1 MDEQERA
8 FILSHLDANLATL
21 RSLLGHLRVTFHA
34 RSDTEVFL
42 VIFQQVTQD
51 DGEKWMERGTIIDN
65 SLPEK
70 KGCWRRG
77 NSALP
82 RVASG
87 LTWIKRDTD

>member
-1 MDEQERA
+1 MDGQERV

-21 RSLLGHLRVTFHA
+21 RSLLGHLSVTFHA

-51 DGEKWMERGTIIDN
+51 DGEKWMERGNIIDN

-77 NSALP
+77 NTALP

-87 LTWIKRDTD
+87 LTLIKRDTD